1 MYIKCSIVSSHL
13 ISHSRRRDD
22 TVDVDLCSHASF
34 AVCPP
39 TQLATDFMWYMIFE
53 CPHCTI
59 YVYMERFCS
68 EYDTTAQ
75 TNKKTNSE
83 ITLGPFFPRL
93 RRINFL
99 TTFVFVVVP
108 FWFSTTF
115 NSGWVLIFIA
125 RAQHRS
131 NLRRLFVTTSS
142 DSHLFLCP
150 SLVHRSMPCSINY
163 SVTPTHAERGK
174 PEWLSDT
181 KNWMK
186 KKNRW

>member
-1 MYIKCSIVSSHL
+1 MS
-13 ISHSRRRDD
+13 
-22 TVDVDLCSHASF
+22 
-34 AVCPP
+34 
-39 TQLATDFMWYMIFE
+39 
-53 CPHCTI
+53 I
-59 YVYMERFCS
+59 YVHMLRSPFVHQLNWRLILCGTWYSNVPIAQYMCTWNASVLNTILRLKRI
-68 EYDTTAQ
+68 
-75 TNKKTNSE
+75 KKTNSE

-181 KNWMK
+181 KNWKK